1 MIAQSFQYESPG
13 TLAEAIAL
21 LNEHGDEAKVLSGG
35 HSLIPML
42 KLRFATPAILVDI
55 NKIPGLSDIKEDV
68 DGVIKIGALVR
79 ESQLEYSDLLEKHF
93 PIFKDVTKLIA
104 DPQVRNMGT
113 LGGNLAHGDAAN
125 DHPAVMIAL
134 RASVVITGADGEREV
149 PIDEFFFGFY
159 MTAVQQGEILTEI
172 RLPIPSAKT
181 GNAYHK
187 LERKVGDYATAG
199 VAVQITLDESGIV
212 TAAGIGLTNVNPVP
226 LRAVRS
232 EEALIGK
239 PLSDETI
246 ALAAQY
252 ASEDCS
258 PSSDLRG
265 SEEYKRHVTG
275 VLVKRMINKA
285 AERAMA

>member
-35 HSLIPML
+35 HSLIPMM
-42 KLRFATPAILVDI
+42 KLRFASPGYLIDI
-55 NKIPGLSDIKEDV
+55 NNIPGLSDIKEEA
-68 DGVIKIGALVR
+68 GVVRIGALVR
-79 ESQLEYSDLLEKHF
+79 ESQLEHSDLLAKHF

-134 RASVVITGADGEREV
+134 GASVVITNAEGEREV
-149 PIDEFFFGFY
+149 PIDEFFYGFY
-159 MTAVQQGEILTEI
+159 MTAIQQGEILTEI
-172 RLPIPSAKT
+172 RIPVPASGT

-199 VAVQITLDESGIV
+199 VAVQITVGEDGIV
-212 TAAGIGLTNVNPVP
+212 TSAGIGLTNLNPVP
-226 LRAVRS
+226 LRASRS

-246 ALAAQY
+246 ALAAQF

-258 PSSDLRG
+258 PNSDLRG
-265 SEEYKRHVTG
+265 SEEYKRHLTS
-275 VLVKRMINKA
+275 VLVKRMIAKA
-285 AERAMA
+285 VERING